1 MKWVV
6 GAGLFSGKTMQIVN
20 KVQLTI
26 DKIDFPYL
34 LLLTSEA
41 VQSNSIHLFQN
52 DLNLFDE
59 LLATESMK
67 PKFMSFF

>member
-59 LLATESMK
+59 LLATESI
-67 PKFMSFF
+67 

>member
-59 LLATESMK
+59 LLAKESMK